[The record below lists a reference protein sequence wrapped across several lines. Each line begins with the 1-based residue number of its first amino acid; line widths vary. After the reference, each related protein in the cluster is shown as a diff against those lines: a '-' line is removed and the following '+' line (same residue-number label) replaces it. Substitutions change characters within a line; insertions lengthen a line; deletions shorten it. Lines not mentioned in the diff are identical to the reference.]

1 MELIGMADNRTKLR
15 EFLSRF
21 FRTTALKD
29 SDDIFALG
37 FVNSLFAMQLVTWLE
52 KEFSITISDED
63 LDIKNFNSI
72 DSLADFISRKT
83 TIGKTLDAIPVRT

>member
-1 MELIGMADNRTKLR
+1 MDDNRTKIR
-15 EFLSRF
+15 AFLARF

-52 KEFSITISDED
+52 KEFAMTISDED
-63 LDIKNFNSI
+63 LEIKNFSSV
-72 DSLADFISRKT
+72 DALADFISRKT
-83 TIGKTLDAIPVRT
+83 AVVKSLDAT